1 MYINVITWTCTTKRE
16 MCLCHCES
24 DHRMKDLPQQ
34 KAFTGQASQHKGH
47 IHRADRPP
55 IASLS
60 DIGPSMSNSHPH
72 DCNSLSAIS
81 DKSPVA
87 TRVIQKSTTAHVVTD
102 ETHSCWSRWGEP
114 VPSDVH
120 SENIYLSLSE
130 NRCAQSSH
138 AGRNHHHMGPI
149 VLCFWTFFLHSSQNP
164 TWKLLCQGSTCFCL
178 TRFLSLKPETKLNRN
193 QKCDGVW
200 KSQGK
205 CGETPQ
211 ICFSTRDKSPLNGN
225 NLEITSSTSL

>member
-24 DHRMKDLPQQ
+24 DHRMKNLPQQ

-87 TRVIQKSTTAHVVTD
+87 MRVIQKSTTAHVVTD
-102 ETHSCWSRWGEP
+102 ETHSCHPAEVSLFP
-114 VPSDVH
+114 LTFTQKTFICPYLKTDVR
-120 SENIYLSLSE
+120 S
-130 NRCAQSSH
+130 